1 MYLFTKNKIKMLTL
15 EIRNVLDSLDTI
27 HLIKA
32 DVNFN
37 TRCAIY
43 HLNNRNLFY
52 VPIGCYN
59 LN

>member
-1 MYLFTKNKIKMLTL
+1 MYLFKKKKIKMLTF

-43 HLNNRNLFY
+43 HLNTRNL
-52 VPIGCYN
+52 
-59 LN
+59 